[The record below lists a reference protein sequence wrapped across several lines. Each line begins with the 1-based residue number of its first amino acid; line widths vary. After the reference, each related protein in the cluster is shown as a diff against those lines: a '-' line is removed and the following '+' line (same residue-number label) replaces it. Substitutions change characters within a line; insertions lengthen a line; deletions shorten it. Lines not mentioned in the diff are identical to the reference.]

1 MSTKTSLT
9 LEFYFKTTR
18 TTVAMKLICHIWY
31 TTRTSD
37 MLNLTTHIGCITH
50 VIAGTLY
57 TLETHIQL
65 NL

>member
-31 TTRTSD
+31 TTE
-37 MLNLTTHIGCITH
+37 L
-50 VIAGTLY
+50 VICWT
-57 TLETHIQL
+57 
-65 NL
+65 